1 VVRSLRSD
9 IMRPPLVLTGGPAA
23 GKSTT
28 GRLVAELRDRCA
40 FIDVDDIRHLVVSG
54 HLAPWEDNGGQQQ
67 QMLGVEN
74 VCALVRNFALGGIES
89 VVADFVTASTA
100 SVYRTLGGVVL
111 VRLQIS
117 LSEAEVRAATRP
129 RHITEAEFRYLHQL
143 DANATPAADAV
154 LKVDGLDLAGQAA
167 AIERLWAAASHEAP
181 R

>member
-1 VVRSLRSD
+1 
-9 IMRPPLVLTGGPAA
+9 LVLTGGPAA

-40 FIDVDDIRHLVVSG
+40 FIDADDIRHLVVSG
-54 HLAPWEDNGGQQQ
+54 HLAPWEDSGGRQ

-74 VCALVRNFALGGIES
+74 VCALVQNFALRGIES

-111 VRLQIS
+111 IRLQMS
-117 LSEAEVRAATRP
+117 LSEAEAPAATRP

-143 DANATPAADAV
+143 DANAAPAADAV
-154 LKVDGLDLAGQAA
+154 LKVEGLDLAGQVP
-167 AIERLWAAASHEAP
+167 AIERLWATATHEAP